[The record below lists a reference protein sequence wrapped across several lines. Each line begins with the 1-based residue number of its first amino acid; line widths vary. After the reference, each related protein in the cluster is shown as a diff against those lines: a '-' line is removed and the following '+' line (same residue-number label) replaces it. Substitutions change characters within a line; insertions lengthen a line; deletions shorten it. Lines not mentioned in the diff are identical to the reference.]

1 MMMINGVQTDKL
13 DALDRGLMYGDGVFR
28 TMVMRNSSVFWWD
41 IQYKKLQDD
50 CAALGITCP
59 GKECLESELAV
70 LTAQTPECVIKI
82 VVTRGVGLRG
92 YTANLAQQPTRILS
106 TSPLPGFP
114 AEYIDKGVKV
124 RVCDLRLSYQPRLA
138 GIKHLNRLENVLART
153 EWTDA
158 EIAEGLL
165 LDARDNVISG
175 TMSNISLLKEGVFI
189 TPDLSLCGIAGVAR
203 QRIMEIVAGWGWRI
217 RIQPVSLSML
227 IEAEEVLLSNSVIG
241 VWQITEL
248 QEKIWQP
255 GNLTKKIRCV
265 LHESH

>member
-1 MMMINGVQTDKL
+1 MMVNGVQTDKL

-28 TMVMRNSSVFWWD
+28 TMVMRDSRVVWWD
-41 IQYKKLQDD
+41 IQFQKLHDD
-50 CAALGITCP
+50 CAALGIVCP
-59 GKECLESELAV
+59 AKECLESELAV
-70 LTAQTPECVIKI
+70 LGALTPECVIKI

-92 YTANLAQQPTRILS
+92 YAANFVQHPTRILS
-106 TSPLPGFP
+106 TSPFTVFP
-114 AEYIDKGVKV
+114 SDYIDKGVKV

-153 EWTDA
+153 EWSDA
-158 EIAEGLL
+158 EISEGLL

-175 TMSNISLLKEGVFI
+175 TMSNISLLKEGELI

-217 RIQPVSLSML
+217 RVQPVSLSML
-227 IEAEEVLLSNSVIG
+227 MEAEEVLLSNSVIG
-241 VWQITEL
+241 VWQIIEL
-248 QEKIWQP
+248 QEKKWQP